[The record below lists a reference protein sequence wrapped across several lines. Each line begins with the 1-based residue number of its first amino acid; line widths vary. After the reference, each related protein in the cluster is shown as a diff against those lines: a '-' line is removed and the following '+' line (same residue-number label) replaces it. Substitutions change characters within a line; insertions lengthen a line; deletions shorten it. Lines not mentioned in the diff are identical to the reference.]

1 MQGDV
6 CTGTADVPATCFVNG
21 DSHFPNHVTCRKIPV
36 SKVTDFVSSHARQ
49 LKSADTDGVSVLS
62 FSRKCPERKSIPPSG
77 AFSQRRQM
85 TGFLFFFGCNPCIF
99 TRFLCYREK
108 THDFSQE
115 TCIFTQSAFF
125 VHKACFCFDSS
136 TAPAAYYPAR
146 VLRMTSGQCRQLFDR
161 RTVICPDHVPR
172 MDHSAVP
179 KTDAA
184 MSPVDRTV
192 FLWTEN
198 IFSQQKSTAL
208 MLCSIQYRSYR
219 NSIFQSIKQT

>member
-1 MQGDV
+1 MKKTPNRQQGCISIPETREQCRGDV
-6 CTGTADVPATCFVNG
+6 CTGTADVSATCFVNG

-115 TCIFTQSAFF
+115 TFTQSAFF
-125 VHKACFCFDSS
+125 VHKACFCSV
-136 TAPAAYYPAR
+136 PQR
-146 VLRMTSGQCRQLFDR
+146 LRPPITRPGYF
-161 RTVICPDHVPR
+161 
-172 MDHSAVP
+172 A
-179 KTDAA
+179 
-184 MSPVDRTV
+184 
-192 FLWTEN
+192 
-198 IFSQQKSTAL
+198 
-208 MLCSIQYRSYR
+208 
-219 NSIFQSIKQT
+219 